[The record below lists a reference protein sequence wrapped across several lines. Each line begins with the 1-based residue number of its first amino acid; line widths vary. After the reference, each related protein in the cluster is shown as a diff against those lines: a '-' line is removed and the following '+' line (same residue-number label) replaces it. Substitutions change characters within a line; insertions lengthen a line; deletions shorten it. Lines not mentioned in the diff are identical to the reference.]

1 MLNTILYT
9 SRDEETLKILNNN
22 REGLGLMTRRTKL
35 YFTKYDKSNLISLIQ
50 ETKQH
55 YTIDRI
61 KEQIRIALVDINYHD
76 EDTKHYIIS
85 NILNQLQL
93 EFWYW
98 SHYDLLAFQTG
109 DESVVPDQELL
120 RHYKDVVNYKG
131 KNTQL
136 EAHNYTYLPNH
147 VHQKL
152 INLKD
157 DALYDALVNEL
168 WPPNLQPDLLTIKL
182 LDVRGADYNTLY
194 NWATQEFES
203 GTK

>member
-1 MLNTILYT
+1 
-9 SRDEETLKILNNN
+9 
-22 REGLGLMTRRTKL
+22 MTRRTKL

-61 KEQIRIALVDINYHD
+61 KEQIRISLVDIHYHD

-85 NILNQLQL
+85 NILNQLHL

-131 KNTQL
+131 KNKQL
-136 EAHNYTYLPNH
+136 EAHNYTYLPYH
-147 VHQKL
+147 AHQKL